1 MLECPPELCR
11 VGQVNLFRAVLLS
24 SALVLSGAAFADE
37 LAEPAG
43 PPLSAAPP
51 RQPSPGLPQ
60 LPRTS
65 PPHMPHPADADA
77 ATYERCMTLANENPA
92 AARDLA
98 EGWHDKGG
106 AHPADHCFAVALIG
120 LKQYKEGASRL
131 EKLAQSMVHAPPALR
146 ADVLGQAAQGW
157 LLAGD
162 PARAYAADGA
172 ALGLRPDDA
181 ALLVDRAEAAGSAG
195 WFDKAILDLDRVL
208 KADPARLDALIYRA
222 SAYREAGRLTPALA
236 DIEKALTLAPDSVPA
251 LLERGNIRRL
261 GGDNDGARQD
271 WVRVALLAPG
281 SAAEAAAKA
290 NIERLEL
297 KGDAAPQPKPGGAR

>member
-1 MLECPPELCR
+1 
-11 VGQVNLFRAVLLS
+11 VNLLCAVVLS
-24 SALVLSGAAFADE
+24 SALVIAGAAFAGE
-37 LAEPAG
+37 TAEPFG

-51 RQPSPGLPQ
+51 RLSAPQ
-60 LPRTS
+60 IPHS
-65 PPHMPHPADADA
+65 PPRMPRSADADA
-77 ATYERCMTLANENPA
+77 ATYERCMKLAIEDPG

-98 EGWHDKGG
+98 ERWHDRGG
-106 AHPADHCFAVALIG
+106 AHPADHCYAVALIG

-131 EKLAQSMVHAPPALR
+131 EKLAQAMIHAPPALR

-181 ALLVDRAEAAGSAG
+181 GLLVDRAEAAGSAG
-195 WFDKAILDLDRVL
+195 WFDKAVADLDRVL

-222 SAYREAGRLTPALA
+222 SAYREQGRLAPALA
-236 DIEKALTLAPDSVPA
+236 DIDKALALAPDSPPA

-271 WVRVALLAPG
+271 WLRVALLAPG

-290 NIERLEL
+290 NIERLDIT
-297 KGDAAPQPKPGGAR
+297 GDSAPQRKTGGAR

>member
-1 MLECPPELCR
+1 
-11 VGQVNLFRAVLLS
+11 VNLLCAVALS
-24 SALVLSGAAFADE
+24 SALIIAGGAFAAE

-51 RQPSPGLPQ
+51 RPLPPPPGPLQKPPQ
-60 LPRTS
+60 TPR
-65 PPHMPHPADADA
+65 PADADA
-77 ATYERCMTLANENPA
+77 ATYERCMALASENPA

-98 EGWHDKGG
+98 ESWRDRGG

-120 LKQYKEGASRL
+120 LKQYKEGAGRL
-131 EKLAQSMVHAPPALR
+131 EKLAQAMVHAPPALR

-162 PARAYAADGA
+162 PGRAYAVDAA
-172 ALGLRPDDA
+172 ALVLRPEDPG
-181 ALLVDRAEAAGSAG
+181 LLVDRAEAAGAAG
-195 WFDKAILDLDRVL
+195 WFDKAIADLDRVL

-222 SAYREAGRLTPALA
+222 SANRELGRLAPALE
-236 DIEKALTLAPDSVPA
+236 DISKALTQAPDSVPA

-271 WVRVALLAPG
+271 WLRVVLLAPG
-281 SAAEAAAKA
+281 STAEAAAKA
-290 NIERLEL
+290 NIERLAI
-297 KGDAAPQPKPGGAR
+297 KSDTAPQTKTPVNR